1 MNVEDK
7 IKEFFHYMGWEAKVE
22 SRQED
27 TTIFVDVWVDE
38 PRPLIGNRGIA
49 LHSLQRILRVILI
62 KEFKK
67 EVFLDLD
74 VNNYKKRKTEY
85 LQEVAKEMA
94 DEAVL
99 SQEAKVL
106 PAMNAYERRIVH
118 IELSS
123 RGDVITQGQGEEPN
137 RCVVVKPV

>member
-1 MNVEDK
+1 MNIEDK

-27 TTIFVDVWVDE
+27 ATIFVDVWVDE
-38 PRPLIGNRGIA
+38 PRYLIGNRGIA

-118 IELSS
+118 LELSG
-123 RGDVITQGQGEEPN
+123 RGDVLTDSQGEEPD
-137 RCVVVKPV
+137 RCVVVKPA

>member
-1 MNVEDK
+1 MNIEDK

-27 TTIFVDVWVDE
+27 ATIFVDVWVDE
-38 PRPLIGNRGIA
+38 PRSLIGNRGIA

-118 IELSS
+118 LELSG
-123 RGDVITQGQGEEPN
+123 RGDVLTDSQGEEPD
-137 RCVVVKPV
+137 RCVVVKPA

>member
-1 MNVEDK
+1 
-7 IKEFFHYMGWEAKVE
+7 MGWEAKVE
-22 SRQED
+22 SREED
-27 TTIFVDVWVDE
+27 ATIFVDILVDD
-38 PRPLIGNRGIA
+38 PQPLIGKRGIA

-62 KEFKK
+62 KELKK
-67 EVFLDLD
+67 EVFFDLD

-99 SQEAKVL
+99 SQAAKAL

-118 IELSS
+118 LELSN
-123 RGDVITQGQGEEPN
+123 RGDIVTESQGEEPD
-137 RCVVVKPV
+137 RCVVVKPA